1 MEKKLDKD
9 CNAFVSHTL
18 AGKMDSVKVYGEPNP
33 RSSELLVAGL
43 HTRIQ
48 RGDVIHYEAGNI
60 YQDYRVKSREKV
72 RQGSIWATKVSVDPM
87 LSEISEIMEGAD

>member
-18 AGKMDSVKVYGEPNP
+18 MGKMDSVKVYGEPSP
-33 RSSELLVAGL
+33 RSRELLVAGL

-48 RGDVIHYEAGNI
+48 RGDVIHYKAGNI

-72 RQGSIWATKVSVDPM
+72 RQGSIWATKVSVDQM